1 MTPEVERL
9 VRLMLLL
16 PSDHHHELYKRLMDE
31 SGDTAEVMSMRW
43 FVGDAAKMWPPAG
56 SRNLAS
62 AVLTAFAAPSEATLA
77 LISDAITDAPTTG
90 PGPGAAWVE
99 RARAAAIDVLA
110 FARPVEEV
118 LAEAAEHWTLRS

>member
-16 PSDHHHELYKRLMDE
+16 PSDHHHELYQRLMDE
-31 SGDTAEVMSMRW
+31 CGDAEEVMSMRW

-56 SRNLAS
+56 PGNLAS
-62 AVLTAFAAPSEATLA
+62 AVLTALAAPSQATLA
-77 LISDAITDAPTTG
+77 LLSDAITDEATTG
-90 PGPGAAWVE
+90 SGAGAAWVE

-118 LAEAAEHWTLRS
+118 LTEAGEHWSLRG